1 MTTLNSYISM
11 NIHRI
16 KINNISLDRYESEL
30 LDELLYVFIAR
41 LGAVLEPKYDIVLK
55 HCDTFF
61 RHCISY
67 SIIYKYFYNGINLE
81 K

>member
-1 MTTLNSYISM
+1 M

-61 RHCISY
+61 RHCMSELGGFIVCMF
-67 SIIYKYFYNGINLE
+67 ICDQTNIFKFR
-81 K
+81 